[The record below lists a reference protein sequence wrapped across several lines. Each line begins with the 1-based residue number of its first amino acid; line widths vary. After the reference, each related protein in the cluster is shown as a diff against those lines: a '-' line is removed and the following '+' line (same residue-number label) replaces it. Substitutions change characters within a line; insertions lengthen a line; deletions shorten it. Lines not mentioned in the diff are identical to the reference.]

1 MRQDL
6 TDAEARGEIEI
17 IASDDEHTI
26 YVQNDDD
33 EDQDYFLPHL
43 PFATRLGV
51 FQGICKGLNV
61 RDDLL
66 DELQIPLS
74 EFWRMHREAFDG
86 VDLYRIS
93 NTRITDNAAK
103 KILAGAYEGI
113 VIPIEC
119 WPGAFGITY
128 ETGMR
133 WRKLT

>member
-1 MRQDL
+1 MRQEL
-6 TDAEARGEIEI
+6 RDAEAGGDIEI
-17 IASDDEHTI
+17 VASDEEHTI

-33 EDQDYFLPHL
+33 EDRDFFLPHL

-74 EFWRMHREAFDG
+74 DFWKMHREAFDG
-86 VDLYRIS
+86 VDLYKIS
-93 NTRITDNAAK
+93 NTRITSNDAK
-103 KILAGAYEGI
+103 RVLSKAYEGI
-113 VIPIEC
+113 TIPIES

-133 WRKLT
+133 WRKLS